1 MDVGRV
7 NSYEASCVV
16 QDDPGEIV
24 RGARP
29 LTAEDAVRLRE
40 QMIARLLAQSEVPR
54 RVAARQSPLDERVRI
69 AMSGWRPGHPKGPDG
84 LSPR

>member
-7 NSYEASCVV
+7 KSYEASCVV

-40 QMIARLLAQSEVPR
+40 QMVARLLAQSAAPR
-54 RVAARQSPLDERVRI
+54 RVAAHSSPIAERVRL
-69 AMSGWRPGHPKGPDG
+69 AMKGWRPGHPLGPDG
-84 LSPR
+84 RGRR